1 MTTIIKNSET
11 HSLTSSFSWRPN
23 LFPQQR
29 TKMNRI
35 LICTFVVLAVT
46 PCTGAQQQYSGNS
59 ALDCKNTDAN
69 EPPSPAYLYT
79 CNGQLFTCRAFLI
92 FRATFPFNTVPA
104 IAALLS
110 SNASAIARLNNAS
123 KLTAFPGDKEVVV
136 PVKCSCSGQYYAAKT
151 SYEILSPDQTYFTI
165 ANTTYQGLSTCQSL
179 EAENVYDE
187 FSLKPGLELQI
198 PLRCACPTKD
208 QILNGTKYLLTYS
221 IDWGDTIAGVAE
233 KFNVS
238 TGKIVAGN
246 GVSAEDSTLFPF
258 TTILVPLSGSPSI
271 KSRNSE
277 TPISPQPESG
287 VSRRRSKR
295 GVYIGS
301 GVAVGLS
308 VVISVMVICV
318 VYLFRRK
325 KKEGNKAEPVE
336 DILVEIAGIDRSLEV
351 FRFKDLKKAAGDFGS
366 RNRIKGSSV
375 YRGVFKGR
383 DDVVIKKMST
393 DASEEV
399 NMLNKINHF
408 NLVKLHGFS
417 VHQGCYYLVFEYMK
431 NGSLREWLKKKT
443 PKEVTESWSLRIQ
456 IAIDVANGLHY
467 LHSFTDPGYVHKNIC
482 SRNILLDCNFR
493 AKIANFS
500 FTKPVESPTT
510 GRIAG
515 TRGYLAQ
522 EYLDTASV
530 TPKIDVYAF
539 GVVLLELLTGKPA
552 VFAREGREALL
563 SAAIVSILRR
573 ENAETEIANFIEAD
587 LKQHGGVELAF
598 QTAKLAL
605 RCLATDPADRPSM
618 GEVVPSL
625 LKIQASLQK
634 SYQE

>member
-1 MTTIIKNSET
+1 MD
-11 HSLTSSFSWRPN
+11 RV
-23 LFPQQR
+23 
-29 TKMNRI
+29 
-35 LICTFVVLAVT
+35 LICTFIVLAVT
-46 PCTGAQQQYSGNS
+46 PCIGAQQQYSGNS
-59 ALDCKNTDAN
+59 ALVCMNRDAD

-79 CNGQLFTCRAFLI
+79 CNGELFTCTAFLI
-92 FRATFPFNTVPA
+92 FKARFPFNTVLA

-110 SNASAIARLNNAS
+110 SNASEIARLNNAAS
-123 KLTAFPGDKEVVV
+123 KLTDFPADMEVVV
-136 PVKCSCSGQYYAAKT
+136 PVKCSCSGQYYEAKT
-151 SYEILSPDQTYFTI
+151 SYQISSPEQTYFTI
-165 ANTTYQGLSTCQSL
+165 ANTTFQGLSTCQSL

-187 FSLKPGLELQI
+187 FSLKLGLELHV

-208 QILNGTKYLLTYS
+208 QVLNGTKYLLTYL
-221 IDWGDTIAGVAE
+221 IDWGDNITGVGE
-233 KFNVS
+233 KFNVNS
-238 TGKIVAGN
+238 RKIVAGN
-246 GVSAEDSTLFPF
+246 GVSGEDSTLFPF
-258 TTILVPLSGSPSI
+258 TTILVPLSAEPTI
-271 KSRNSE
+271 ISE
-277 TPISPQPESG
+277 NNKTPISAHPQLESD

-295 GVYIGS
+295 GVYIGC
-301 GVAVGLS
+301 GVAAGVL
-308 VVISVMVICV
+308 VLILVMVLCV
-318 VYLFRRK
+318 MYPFKRK
-325 KKEGNKAEPVE
+325 KKGSSAE
-336 DILVEIAGIDRSLEV
+336 DILVEIASIDRNLEV

-383 DDVVIKKMST
+383 EDVVIKKMST

-431 NGSLREWLKKKT
+431 NGSLREWLNKKT
-443 PKEVTESWSLRIQ
+443 PRQVTESWILRIQ

-467 LHSFTDPGYVHKNIC
+467 LHSFTKPGYVHKNIC

-515 TRGYLAQ
+515 TRGYLAR

-539 GVVLLELLTGKPA
+539 GVVLLEVLTGKHA
-552 VFAREGREALL
+552 IFAHEGREALL
-563 SAAIVSILRR
+563 SAAMAAILRG
-573 ENAETEIANFIEAD
+573 ENAETEVANFIEAD
-587 LKQHGGVELAF
+587 LKQYGGIEHAF

-625 LKIQASLQK
+625 LKIQANIQK
-634 SYQE
+634 TYQELEQIV